1 MNMQR
6 IPNPAPSRQRGIS
19 LVVVLILLVV
29 MTLIG
34 ILSLRSGILQER
46 MAGGAYD
53 RSLSFE
59 ATEQALRVAE
69 ARIKAYPGAP
79 PFPTSGCKAAGDSEL
94 GLCARPTANQNDRW
108 AGISCTATDEGTNGG
123 TYWKNV
129 TGVSSASAKE
139 PRYIIELMGPVP
151 PPWNPGCG
159 KNPNDKCQ
167 MLDTYRVTACSGDPA
182 NGRAMTILQT
192 TFIRG

>member
-1 MNMQR
+1 MNMQCP
-6 IPNPAPSRQRGIS
+6 PNIAPSRQRGIS

-29 MTLIG
+29 MTLLG

-59 ATEQALRVAE
+59 AAEQALRVAE
-69 ARIKAYPGAP
+69 ARIRAYPAAP
-79 PFPTSGCKAAGDSEL
+79 PFPTTNCINSGSEQ
-94 GLCARPTANQNDRW
+94 GLCARPLANQAERW
-108 AGISCTATDEGTNGG
+108 AGITCTEGAPWVQVG
-123 TYWKNV
+123 
-129 TGVSSASAKE
+129 GVSTNAKV

-192 TFIRG
+192 TFIKG

>member
-1 MNMQR
+1 MNTQR
-6 IPNPAPSRQRGIS
+6 NPANVPSRQRGVS

-29 MTLIG
+29 MTLLG

-69 ARIKAYPGAP
+69 ARIEAYPGAP
-79 PFPTSGCKAAGDSEL
+79 PFPSADCINSGSEQ
-94 GLCARPTANQNDRW
+94 GLCARPLANQADRW
-108 AGISCTATDEGTNGG
+108 AGITCQEAAPWVQVAGASTN
-123 TYWKNV
+123 
-129 TGVSSASAKE
+129 ALA

-167 MLDTYRVTACSGDPA
+167 MLDTYRVTACSGNPA
-182 NGRAMTILQT
+182 NGRALTILQT
-192 TFIRG
+192 TYIRG

>member
-1 MNMQR
+1 MNIQR
-6 IPNPAPSRQRGIS
+6 NTASIASRQRGVS

-53 RSLSFE
+53 RSLSFQ
-59 ATEQALRVAE
+59 AAEQALRVAE
-69 ARIKAYPGAP
+69 ARIEAYPAAP
-79 PFPTSGCKAAGDSEL
+79 PFPNTGCITSGTET
-94 GLCARPTANQNDRW
+94 GLCARPTATQADRW
-108 AGISCTATDEGTNGG
+108 AGISCTEGAPWVQVGGAT
-123 TYWKNV
+123 
-129 TGVSSASAKE
+129 SSAKV
-139 PRYIIELMGPVP
+139 PRYIIELMGPIP

-159 KNPNDKCQ
+159 KNPNDNCQ
-167 MLDTYRVTACSGDPA
+167 LIDTYRVTACSGDPA

>member
-1 MNMQR
+1 MNTQR
-6 IPNPAPSRQRGIS
+6 IPNVSGQRGIS
-19 LVVVLILLVV
+19 LVVVLILLLV

-34 ILSLRSGILQER
+34 IFSLRSGILQER

-59 ATEQALRVAE
+59 AAEQGLRVAE
-69 ARIKAYPGAP
+69 ARIRAYPGNP
-79 PFPTSGCKAAGDSEL
+79 PFPTSGCITSGTEK
-94 GLCARPTANQNDRW
+94 GLCARPTANQTDLW
-108 AGISCTATDEGTNGG
+108 AGISCTETTPWVELT
-123 TYWKNV
+123 
-129 TGVSSASAKE
+129 TGFSANARP

-159 KNPNDKCQ
+159 KNPNDSCQ

-192 TFIRG
+192 TFIKG

>member
-1 MNMQR
+1 MNMQCP
-6 IPNPAPSRQRGIS
+6 PNIAPSRQRGIS

-29 MTLIG
+29 MTLLG

-59 ATEQALRVAE
+59 AAEQALRVAE
-69 ARIKAYPGAP
+69 QRIKDYPGNNFTDL
-79 PFPTSGCKAAGDSEL
+79 FPGTGCTNSGAGA
-94 GLCARPTANQNDRW
+94 GLCARPLANQTELW
-108 AGISCTATDEGTNGG
+108 ADITCTEGAPWQQVTDA
-123 TYWKNV
+123 
-129 TGVSSASAKE
+129 VSDNAKV

-192 TFIRG
+192 TFIKG

>member
-6 IPNPAPSRQRGIS
+6 NPNLVPSRQRGIS

-69 ARIKAYPGAP
+69 KRIKDYSGNFTDLFPG
-79 PFPTSGCKAAGDSEL
+79 TGCTNSGAGA
-94 GLCARPTANQNDRW
+94 GLCARPTANQADRW
-108 AGISCTATDEGTNGG
+108 AGISCTEGAP
-123 TYWKNV
+123 WQQV
-129 TGVSSASAKE
+129 TGVSTNAQV

-192 TFIRG
+192 TFIKG